1 MSKKYYD
8 DMDPREIVTDEKT
21 EETTFGIVTDCKKLN
36 IRKEPAKVDG
46 NTVCEVE
53 AGTELMIDLLN
64 STNEWYH
71 VYNSSG
77 LDGFCMKEFIS
88 LKQ

>member
-8 DMDPREIVTDEKT
+8 DMDPREIVTDEKMRR
-21 EETTFGIVTDCKKLN
+21 TFGIVTDCKKLN

-46 NTVCEVE
+46 NIVCEVE
-53 AGTELMIDLLN
+53 AGTELMIDLPN

-77 LDGFCMKEFIS
+77 LDGFCMKEFIL

>member
-8 DMDPREIVTDEKT
+8 DMDPREIVTDEKMRR
-21 EETTFGIVTDCKKLN
+21 TFGIVTDCKKLN

-53 AGTELMIDLLN
+53 AGTELMIDLPN

-77 LDGFCMKEFIS
+77 LDGFCMKEFIL